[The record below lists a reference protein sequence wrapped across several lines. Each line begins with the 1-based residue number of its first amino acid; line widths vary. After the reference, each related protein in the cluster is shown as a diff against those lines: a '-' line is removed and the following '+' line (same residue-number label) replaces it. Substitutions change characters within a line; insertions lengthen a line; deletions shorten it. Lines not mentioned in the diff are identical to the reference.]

1 MRDKRVI
8 DETRNACM
16 QYRMDWRTIRFDWN
30 RARAFLVTAEEGSF
44 SAAAKALGMT
54 QPTLGRQ
61 VDALEQELGV
71 ALFERIGR
79 GLMLTPSGLELIEHV
94 RAMGE
99 AASGLSLAASG
110 QMQGLEGNVA
120 ISASEITAVGL
131 LPPIIAR
138 LRREY
143 PGLGLEIVP
152 SNEAVDLRRRE
163 ADIAIRNFRP
173 TQNDLIARK
182 IRDDFGHLYAT
193 PEYIDSIGNPQTTAD
208 LSHAQFI
215 GFTPQTRAEMIER
228 FPEFG
233 IQIDASNMAV
243 LAGNHTTHWEL
254 CKQGLGIGIVPQKLG
269 DSEPLVRR
277 VLPDATPMTF
287 PVWLTT
293 HRELRTSRRVRV
305 VFDVLAEE
313 LARP

>member
-1 MRDKRVI
+1 M
-8 DETRNACM
+8 N
-16 QYRMDWRTIRFDWN
+16 WNTIQFDWN

-79 GLMLTPSGLELIEHV
+79 GLMLTPSGLELIEHA

-99 AASGLSLAASG
+99 AASNLALSASG
-110 QMQGLEGNVA
+110 QTQSLEGSVA
-120 ISASEITAVGL
+120 ISASEITAVSL

-143 PGLGLEIVP
+143 PGLLLEIVP
-152 SNEAVDLRRRE
+152 SNDAVDLRRRE

-182 IRDDFGHLYAT
+182 LRDDQGHFYAT
-193 PEYIDSIGNPQTTAD
+193 PEYIQSIGNPKEMQE

-215 GFTPQTRAEMIER
+215 GFTPQSRSEMIER
-228 FPEFG
+228 FSEFG
-233 IQIDASNMAV
+233 MQIDVSNIPI

-254 CKQGLGIGIVPQKLG
+254 CKQGLGIGIVPQRLG
-269 DSEPLVRR
+269 DNDPAVRR
-277 VLPDATPMTF
+277 VLPNSTPLPF

-305 VFDVLAEE
+305 VFDVLVEE
-313 LARP
+313 LSRP

>member
-1 MRDKRVI
+1 M
-8 DETRNACM
+8 N
-16 QYRMDWRTIRFDWN
+16 WNTIRFDWN

-79 GLMLTPSGLELIEHV
+79 GLMLTPSGLELIEHA

-99 AASGLSLAASG
+99 AASYLSLSASG
-110 QMQGLEGNVA
+110 QTQGLEGSVA
-120 ISASEITAVGL
+120 ISASEITAVSL

-143 PGLGLEIVP
+143 PGLSLEIVP

-182 IRDDFGHLYAT
+182 LRDDYGYFYAT
-193 PEYIDSIGNPQTTAD
+193 PDYIQSIGNPQKSKD

-215 GFTPQTRAEMIER
+215 GFTPQAREEMIAR
-228 FPEFG
+228 MVEFG
-233 IQIDASNMAV
+233 VHIDASNMAV
-243 LAGNHTTHWEL
+243 MAGNHTTHWEL
-254 CKQGLGIGIVPQKLG
+254 CKQGLGIGIVPHRLG
-269 DSEPLVRR
+269 DKEPSVQR
-277 VLPDATPMTF
+277 VLPDAAPLPF

-293 HRELRTSRRVRV
+293 HRELHTSRRVRV
-305 VFDVLAEE
+305 VFDVLVEE
-313 LARP
+313 LSRP